1 MLGYLCAEI
10 RIRIQA
16 EGFSKKAGRAANG
29 VSAGFSQAGK
39 FTALP
44 VLRHLLSVHVL
55 PEIEFGHGLGPLLVG
70 LHQHTI
76 TISGGGCRRGVLKSG
91 SQAGPG

>member
-1 MLGYLCAEI
+1 
-10 RIRIQA
+10 
-16 EGFSKKAGRAANG
+16 
-29 VSAGFSQAGK
+29 
-39 FTALP
+39 
-44 VLRHLLSVHVL
+44 LSVHVL

-76 TISGGGCRRGVLKSG
+76 TFSGGGCRRGVLKSG